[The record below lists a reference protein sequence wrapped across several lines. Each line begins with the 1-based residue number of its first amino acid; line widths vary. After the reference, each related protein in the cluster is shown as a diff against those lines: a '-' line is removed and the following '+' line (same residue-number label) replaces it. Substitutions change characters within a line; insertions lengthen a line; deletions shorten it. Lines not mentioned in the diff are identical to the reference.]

1 MERERGTQ
9 GGRGGAC
16 DFGGASARNALGS
29 AAEERTDVEYDRML
43 AELFAEEDRARGM
56 AHRLMEI
63 AKNPRAALVEK
74 ASLIA
79 FLRGPM
85 EKHMRHE
92 EERIFPHLDKH
103 GLAAETQ
110 VSVKQ
115 HEAVR
120 ALATRLDEAKP
131 EEVAGLFI
139 DTAKLLLH
147 HTNFEGDYIYPELSL
162 SQWRS
167 LMAETAKADS
177 VAPEFTPDVVKG

>member
-1 MERERGTQ
+1 MGDCMLREP
-9 GGRGGAC
+9 AS
-16 DFGGASARNALGS
+16 SARRLHD
-29 AAEERTDVEYDRML
+29 EEKADVEYDRML

-63 AKNPRAALVEK
+63 ARNPRAAQAEK
-74 ASLIA
+74 PSLIA

-85 EKHMRHE
+85 ENHMHHE

-103 GLAAETQ
+103 GLSAETQ

-120 ALATRLDEAKP
+120 ALADRLEQATPDEIT
-131 EEVAGLFI
+131 GLFVE
-139 DTAKLLLH
+139 TAKLLLH

-162 SQWRS
+162 TQWRS
-167 LMAETAKADS
+167 LMAETTKS
-177 VAPEFTPDVVKG
+177 EPGTPG

>member
-1 MERERGTQ
+1 M
-9 GGRGGAC
+9 
-16 DFGGASARNALGS
+16 
-29 AAEERTDVEYDRML
+29 EYDRML

-63 AKNPRAALVEK
+63 AKNPK
-74 ASLIA
+74 ATLAERPSLIA

-85 EKHMRHE
+85 EKHMHHE
-92 EERIFPHLDKH
+92 EEKIFPHLDKH

-120 ALATRLDEAKP
+120 ALATRLEGAKP
-131 EEVAGLFI
+131 EELPGLFV

-162 SQWRS
+162 SQWRA
-167 LMAETAKADS
+167 LMAETAKAETEPAS
-177 VAPEFTPDVVKG
+177 ITPDVVKG

>member
-1 MERERGTQ
+1 
-9 GGRGGAC
+9 
-16 DFGGASARNALGS
+16 
-29 AAEERTDVEYDRML
+29 VEFDRML

-63 AKNPRAALVEK
+63 AKNPRAAQVER

-110 VSVKQ
+110 VSVRQ
-115 HEAVR
+115 HEGVR
-120 ALATRLDEAKP
+120 ALAARLESARP
-131 EEVAGLFI
+131 EEVTGLFVE
-139 DTAKLLLH
+139 TAKLLLH

-162 SQWRS
+162 SQWRE
-167 LMAETAKADS
+167 LMAETAKADTAQ
-177 VAPEFTPDVVKG
+177 VEATPDLVQGKS